1 MNTYAME
8 FGQIEQLN
16 QIKSP
21 YTLIDSG
28 IIVGDETNPNQY
40 ATYTYNFDGSMN
52 KETLHPTAGERSHLY
67 TYNSQGQL
75 HTINPS
81 ATMGLL
87 ENLTYSPSGNI
98 ESAHILLGSEGGNV
112 YTDIIY
118 DYTTDYAYDDF
129 GQLISAVNTDNAIVN
144 LDEMTY
150 DPNGNITLKNEGGTE

>member
-1 MNTYAME
+1 ME

-81 ATMGLL
+81 ATIGLL

-118 DYTTDYAYDDF
+118 DYTTTYAYDDF
-129 GQLISAVNTDNAIVN
+129 GQLISAVNNDNAIVN

-150 DPNGNITLKNEGGTE
+150 DPNGNITLKNEGGIE